1 MDKLERELKRDAEAI
16 RADVSPE
23 LAARLDASIRATV
36 PVAGKRRRSRT
47 AFAWWWLSS
56 LSGVA
61 AVFLLI
67 VFLNRGES
75 PSVVP
80 DGQTPVADDQRPVT
94 VVPIGDVPLEVR
106 TVEFAEPLADELENL
121 KSDLEKAREKLASDL
136 RLTL

>member
-16 RADVSPE
+16 RADISPE
-23 LAARLDASIRATV
+23 LAARLEASIRAAA
-36 PVAGKRRRSRT
+36 PSRRPRRSR
-47 AFAWWWLSS
+47 ASFAWWWFSS

-61 AVFLLI
+61 AAFLLI
-67 VFLNRGES
+67 VFLNRNET
-75 PSVVP
+75 PSAVP
-80 DGQTPVADDQRPVT
+80 EMQTPVAGDRPPVI
-94 VVPIGDVPLEVR
+94 VVPITDVPLEVR